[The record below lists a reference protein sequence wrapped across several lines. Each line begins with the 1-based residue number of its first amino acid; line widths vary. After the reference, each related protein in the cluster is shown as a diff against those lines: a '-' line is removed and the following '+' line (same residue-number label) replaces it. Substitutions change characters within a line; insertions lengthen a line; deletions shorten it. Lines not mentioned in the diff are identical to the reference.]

1 MDNKKSRL
9 LSHVILSSP
18 TTIFWIRN
26 KQIFNF
32 SLSKNKIEKYY
43 FRVVGSK
50 KKYTYVVGHAYSNKS
65 VNL

>member
-50 KKYTYVVGHAYSNKS
+50 KKIILMLLDMPIPINR
-65 VNL
+65 